1 MLAELG
7 EGGVYLDRCRSG
19 PHGEAGLSLKGR
31 TPSVGLRPGSLAPPQ
46 RKVCRPQPNGKNYL
60 GTLVGTGCPLLPPCQ
75 GPLPLL
81 SWGIC
86 LAHLPSLTL
95 PRHPPPPEASAAGGN
110 SPRAWERSI
119 SLMGNLLREKQ
130 APALQAHPASQ
141 GAPRPLTTGGEGQSA
156 HGPD

>member
-1 MLAELG
+1 M
-7 EGGVYLDRCRSG
+7 
-19 PHGEAGLSLKGR
+19 
-31 TPSVGLRPGSLAPPQ
+31 GLRPGSLAPPQ

-95 PRHPPPPEASAAGGN
+95 PRHPPPQKPQLLEETLPGPGREASASWGICSGKN
-110 SPRAWERSI
+110 KPLPSKHTQ
-119 SLMGNLLREKQ
+119 LLREL
-130 APALQAHPASQ
+130 P
-141 GAPRPLTTGGEGQSA
+141 GR
-156 HGPD
+156 